1 MQNAAAVRETV
12 QCKIILLVSSFLTRT
27 TGELVV
33 TPNTGSFDMWG
44 LFVSTWNEKIKTIII
59 SEILW

>member
-33 TPNTGSFDMWG
+33 TPNTGSFDM
-44 LFVSTWNEKIKTIII
+44 
-59 SEILW
+59 